1 MKAIPLIRA
10 SQALNVAHALDAR
23 GGPTD
28 RLLERA
34 GIPTGIREDPQGFL
48 PGRCVWSFAEE
59 VSRAEQRDLLFHQA
73 DGDRWR
79 KARWV
84 RSLAPAV
91 TLGEA
96 LQRMCVSFPHE
107 IPMNRLGLDQRGDKA
122 WFWRRHTTDVRDW
135 PGTEPAEQYMLSLM
149 LAPIR
154 AAAGPRWRPT
164 DLLVGTSRDGWA
176 SVNPALEGV
185 RVRYGQ
191 PLLAVA
197 IPVPMLAL
205 PVSIQP
211 LSGSDPPGEPAG
223 EDFLTTTRQ
232 VLRTWLR
239 DRSLPNQDIF
249 AETLGIHTR
258 TLHRRFA
265 REGVSWRSM
274 TNDLKFEAATK
285 RLRERG
291 GSVREIAEQLGFSN
305 AAHFTRFFRSRAGF
319 PPSVYRERVEH
330 ARELSHPSPD

>member
-10 SQALNVAHALDAR
+10 SQALNIARALDAR

-28 RLLERA
+28 RLLERV
-34 GIPTGIREDPQGFL
+34 GIPTGIREDPQCFL
-48 PGRCVWSFAEE
+48 PGRCVWSFADE
-59 VSRAEQRDLLFHQA
+59 VSRTEQRDLLFHLA

-84 RSLAPAV
+84 RSLAAAV

-96 LQRMCVSFPHE
+96 LQRMCASFPHE
-107 IPMNRLGLDQRGDKA
+107 IPMIRMGLDQRGDTA
-122 WFWRRHTTDVRDW
+122 WFWRRHATDVRGW

-164 DLLVGTSRDGWA
+164 QLLVGTSRDGWA
-176 SVNPALEGV
+176 SVNAALEGV

-191 PLLAVA
+191 PLLAVG

-211 LSGSDPPGEPAG
+211 LRGSGPPGEPAG
-223 EDFLTTTRQ
+223 EDFATTMRQ

-239 DRSLPNQDIF
+239 DGGLPNQDIL
-249 AETLGIHTR
+249 AEILGVSTR
-258 TLHRRFA
+258 TLHRRLA
-265 REGVSWRSM
+265 REGVSWRSIA
-274 TNDLKFEAATK
+274 NDLKFEAATT
-285 RLRERG
+285 RLRESRLPA
-291 GSVREIAEQLGFSN
+291 REVAEQLGFSD

-330 ARELSHPSPD
+330 ARELARASSP